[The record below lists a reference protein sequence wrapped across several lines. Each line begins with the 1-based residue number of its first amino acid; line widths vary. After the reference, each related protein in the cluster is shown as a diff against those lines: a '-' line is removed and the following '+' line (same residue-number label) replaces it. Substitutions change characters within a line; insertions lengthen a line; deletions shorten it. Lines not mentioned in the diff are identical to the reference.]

1 MSSIFSSDKNRCE
14 YYTYSNITIYSTI
27 EWCWHGTNNTAIKIG
42 VPAHP
47 TITKEGCVNTQMKEV
62 K

>member
-1 MSSIFSSDKNRCE
+1 MDNKEVYKGIMLHVCE

-47 TITKEGCVNTQMKEV
+47 TITK
-62 K
+62 